1 MRRLVT
7 AKLYRARR
15 RMSARVMD
23 DDDPLRP
30 ITLGARALVLGALA
44 YWTWGMAAAPMGSYS
59 LGLVDL
65 ANLVFHE
72 AGHILFLPL
81 GSFMTSLGG
90 LLTQV
95 LVPLVCMAT
104 FILKTRDLYA
114 AAVALWWAGENLVDM
129 APYVADA
136 RALQLVL
143 LGGHTGAEVEGHD
156 WEGILG
162 ALGWLPYDLTRG
174 RACHRAGLLVVL
186 GAIVWGGWVLR
197 DQYRR
202 LTTAADTA

>member
-1 MRRLVT
+1 
-7 AKLYRARR
+7 
-15 RMSARVMD
+15 MD
-23 DDDPLRP
+23 DDDPSGP
-30 ITLGARALVLGALA
+30 ISIGARALVLAALA
-44 YWTWGMAAAPMGSYS
+44 YWAWRMATAPMGSYS
-59 LGLVDL
+59 LGLVDM

-72 AGHILFLPL
+72 AGHILLLPL

-90 LLTQV
+90 SLMQV

-129 APYVADA
+129 APYIADA

-156 WEGILG
+156 WEAILG
-162 ALGWLPYDLTRG
+162 ALGWLPYDVALG
-174 RACHRAGLLVVL
+174 RACHRAGMLVMV
-186 GAIVWGGWVLR
+186 GAIAWGGWVLSQ
-197 DQYRR
+197 QYRR
-202 LTTAADTA
+202 LSADRRL

>member
-1 MRRLVT
+1 MGPGLRDDGGPI
-7 AKLYRARR
+7 
-15 RMSARVMD
+15 SIGARV
-23 DDDPLRP
+23 
-30 ITLGARALVLGALA
+30 LVLAALA
-44 YWTWGMAAAPMGSYS
+44 YWTWGMATEPMGASS
-59 LGLVDL
+59 LGLVDM

-90 LLTQV
+90 SLTQF

-114 AAVALWWAGENLVDM
+114 AAVALWWAGENLVGI

-156 WEGILG
+156 WEAILG
-162 ALGWLPYDLTRG
+162 ALGWLPYDVALG
-174 RACHRAGLLVVL
+174 RACQKAGVLVML

-197 DQYRR
+197 EQYRHIR
-202 LTTAADTA
+202 TAGDPA

>member
-1 MRRLVT
+1 
-7 AKLYRARR
+7 
-15 RMSARVMD
+15 MD
-23 DDDPLRP
+23 GEPP
-30 ITLGARALVLGALA
+30 ASISIGARALVLAALA
-44 YWTWGMAAAPMGSYS
+44 YWAWRMATEPMGSYS
-59 LGLVDL
+59 LGLVDM

-90 LLTQV
+90 SLTQV

-104 FILKTRDLYA
+104 FTLKTRDLYA

-129 APYVADA
+129 APYVSDA

-156 WEGILG
+156 WEAILG
-162 ALGWLPYDLTRG
+162 ALGWLPYDVALG
-174 RACHRAGLLVVL
+174 RACHRVGVLVMA

-197 DQYRR
+197 EQYRR
-202 LTTAADTA
+202 IRTADDRA

>member
-1 MRRLVT
+1 
-7 AKLYRARR
+7 
-15 RMSARVMD
+15 MSDRVMD
-23 DDDPLRP
+23 EDDSLRP
-30 ITLGARALVLGALA
+30 LAVGARALVLAVLA
-44 YWTWGMAAAPMGSYS
+44 YWTWRLAAEPMGAYS
-59 LGLVDL
+59 LGIVDM

-90 LLTQV
+90 SLTQL

-114 AAVALWWAGENLVDM
+114 AAVALWWAGENLVDI
-129 APYVADA
+129 APYMADA

-156 WEGILG
+156 WEAILG
-162 ALGWLPYDLTRG
+162 ALGWLPYDLTLG
-174 RACHRAGLLVVL
+174 RACHRAGVLVML
-186 GAIVWGGWVLR
+186 GAAVWGGFLLR
-197 DQYRR
+197 EQYRR
-202 LTTAADTA
+202 VRTAGDRA